1 MSGREDN
8 KRVGS
13 GNRDGNNSV
22 SGGRSG
28 YFRGDDRYANGS
40 GNRSFSRGG
49 YYGGGGDGWGRR
61 GGGGH
66 RGYRGGGFRGG
77 NQNRRGGYKR
87 NQRNEDNDGKRAKME
102 VGNRLKE
109 VDTGVTEFVGD
120 HKGFSGI
127 VKERYAD
134 FHVNEITLDGKIA
147 KLTNQTIPPE
157 PVELENMEDLKK
169 GIPSTV
175 WEQLETL
182 IETDS
187 SVSSV
192 EIDVT
197 NMSKDERRAIH
208 TLAKKIPNTIS
219 QTAERGETKV
229 IVVAKAN
236 KRKLS
241 GLEFR
246 RDQRVDWSRRG
257 GDYCHFLLHKV
268 NLDTMDALNQLAI
281 SLRVKPNMFNYA
293 GTKDRRARTTQW
305 VSLKKINPVDIAAAG
320 RSVRGAFVGNFK
332 FSDEPL
338 KLGMLSGNR
347 FRIALRSVTGS
358 DEEIEKAMTTL
369 RDNGFI
375 NYYGLQRFGTV
386 AVIPTHEIGKT
397 LLQGKWDEAIN
408 LILKPRPGE
417 QQKDLFEARKI
428 YQTTKDAHAA
438 YQRIGR
444 PDKIEAKLLWGLH
457 VCGEHNP
464 QGALDSV
471 PRNTSLMYI
480 HAYQSLI
487 WNMMVSKRI
496 RELGRKPVVGDLVYE
511 NPNSTGDTERLE
523 YGQDNEEDNA
533 NIKKDVIP
541 NEAAG
546 LKDDG
551 ELVDKKQVIITE
563 NKEIENDKEKQTKTA
578 AEDAQMETEIANDV
592 QILNAVAEV
601 DIEPAVIDNENN
613 INAVKIETIAKELTN
628 NVKKDQNTAALDKE
642 DLRSLPPV
650 RILTEEDLPNYTIAD
665 VIMPQPGWRVTY
677 PTYAKP
683 WFEEIL
689 AKDGLTTDLRQKNRK
704 YSLGGAYRKML
715 EIPSDMTWRV
725 MHYNDRN
732 DELIL
737 CDLDEMRGLPQPKDD
752 PEGKYKAIIIEMSL
766 KSSTYATMALREIL
780 KCDTSPQTQAAQS
793 AANKA
798 QEEEEKRTE
807 LEDEEKDIPEE
818 TKDIKDEVA
827 NFESNETEMNK
838 IRVVEPI
845 NAEEVEDNVAAAK
858 TKPAIDVV
866 KPEQVTATTAEE
878 QKNGTETEEMDTT
891 EDGENNDTIK
901 EKDPIISDL
910 TVCTTKS

>member
-120 HKGFSGI
+120 HKGFS
-127 VKERYAD
+127 
-134 FHVNEITLDGKIA
+134 
-147 KLTNQTIPPE
+147 E

-182 IETDS
+182 IKTDS
-187 SVSSV
+187 LVSSV

-338 KLGMLSGNR
+338 KLGMLRGNR

-546 LKDDG
+546 LKDD
-551 ELVDKKQVIITE
+551 
-563 NKEIENDKEKQTKTA
+563 
-578 AEDAQMETEIANDV
+578 AQMETEIANDG
-592 QILNAVAEV
+592 QIPNAVAEV

-628 NVKKDQNTAALDKE
+628 NVKKDQNTATLDKE

-798 QEEEEKRTE
+798 QEEEEKRTD

-866 KPEQVTATTAEE
+866 KPEQATATTAEE